1 MLPHNAS
8 SSLFPKNQLYL
19 FKDLILFLYKKKH
32 TSKML
37 NKRKV
42 DFNVGEVTQGD
53 SQSTVSDGVSGT
65 KLKNW
70 ILSAYY

>member
-1 MLPHNAS
+1 
-8 SSLFPKNQLYL
+8 
-19 FKDLILFLYKKKH
+19 
-32 TSKML
+32 ML

-42 DFNVGEVTQGD
+42 DFNAGEVTQGD
-53 SQSTVSDGVSGT
+53 SQSTVSDGVSET